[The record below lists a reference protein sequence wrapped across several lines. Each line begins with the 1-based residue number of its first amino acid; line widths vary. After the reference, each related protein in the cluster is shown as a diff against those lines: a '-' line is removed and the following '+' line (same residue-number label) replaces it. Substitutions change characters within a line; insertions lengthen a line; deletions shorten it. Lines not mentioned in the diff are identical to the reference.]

1 MYLIHMKHWK
11 ILLLR
16 LFVFSIGDLVVRNKY
31 YFQTPQDIGY
41 VYDLKKDY
49 IFVKWLNTDHEYAYT
64 KEELKKI

>member
-1 MYLIHMKHWK
+1 
-11 ILLLR
+11 
-16 LFVFSIGDLVVRNKY
+16 VFSIGDLVVRNKY

-49 IFVKWLNTDHEYAYT
+49 IFVKWLITDHEYAYT